1 MNNINKIIIMFFII
15 GCATQKAIDPET
27 VLDSQIPES
36 WESNISIAPN
46 ISEIWWNE
54 FQDENLNE
62 FLSTFLEKNIN
73 LEQAMLNTR
82 IAKQASVISTANLA
96 PSIGIGL
103 SATEA
108 EQNTAGFPPIFSSLF
123 GGSDEITTFTQ
134 ENYNASLNAQWEID
148 LWGKLRQGRL
158 AGKRQYLSA
167 KYNYTYIQF
176 SLTAEAAKLY
186 FAIIEGKQLVENA
199 EQKHNNAK
207 IIYDLYVD
215 RYKKGIIKSNFLQQ
229 SEIIL
234 NTTKNDL
241 ENKKSVL
248 NTLVRQSKVLIQEYP
263 NLTLSVS
270 KTFPEYMP
278 SIPIVL
284 PADIIKRRP
293 DLIAS
298 QYNMLAAKA
307 LNKQAMRSLYPTFS
321 LTSGSPARS
330 SNELDDLLEE
340 NFKVWNRGLTIF
352 APVFN
357 SGKLIA
363 NKKIA
368 KNQKEISMLQFVND
382 LLNAYGEV
390 ESNLELDNT
399 ALFSLHLV
407 KKNVE
412 IAQSMYDTTLNE
424 FHRGVASVEDVI
436 NANNMLFDIK
446 NILATTEKIR
456 IEQRINLILSLG
468 GGFTY
473 E

>member
-36 WESNISIAPN
+36 CESNISITPN

-54 FQDENLNE
+54 FQDEYLNQ
-62 FLSTFLEKNIN
+62 FLSAFLENNIN

-248 NTLVRQSKVLIQEYP
+248 NTLIRQSKVLIKEYP
-263 NLTLSVS
+263 SLTLSVS
-270 KTFPEYMP
+270 KTFPEYVP

-321 LTSGSPARS
+321 LTSGSPASS

-382 LLNAYGEV
+382 LLNA
-390 ESNLELDNT
+390 
-399 ALFSLHLV
+399 
-407 KKNVE
+407 
-412 IAQSMYDTTLNE
+412 
-424 FHRGVASVEDVI
+424 
-436 NANNMLFDIK
+436 
-446 NILATTEKIR
+446 
-456 IEQRINLILSLG
+456 
-468 GGFTY
+468 
-473 E
+473 